1 MPKKS
6 KPSKE
11 SAGFGLGGIGS
22 AFGGGGGLV
31 DTGAALAA
39 LGGAGAATGAAG
51 GSSPKRSMFTACRL
65 VGGGA
70 T

>member
-1 MPKKS
+1 VPKKS

-11 SAGFGLGGIGS
+11 SAGFGLGGNGS

-31 DTGAALAA
+31 DTGAAEAA
-39 LGGAGAATGAAG
+39 LGGPGAATGPEG
-51 GSSPKRSMFTACRL
+51 GSSPKRSMLTAWRL
-65 VGGGA
+65 LGGGA